1 MWGRRQADP
10 RLCLQQD
17 PGMQSMMQTMESP
30 DFRATME
37 KRLGEMKEDPE
48 VSKIMADIEQR
59 GPAAM
64 MKCVADAKDL
74 CRQAA
79 APTATLC

>member
-1 MWGRRQADP
+1 MLSMVDP
-10 RLCLQQD
+10 LLCLQQD
-17 PGMQSMMQTMESP
+17 PGMQAMMQTMESP

-64 MKCVADAKDL
+64 MKYVPPRRFSA
-74 CRQAA
+74 RTGSAA
-79 APTATLC
+79 ARTS